1 LYSKGIATECTV
13 KVMLGGVMLSNGNVM
28 RGWVKGIVLFCTVK
42 KAKAGYSFVL
52 RSMVRE
58 KQGSGTHSKGGAWQS
73 QGIV

>member
-1 LYSKGIATECTV
+1 
-13 KVMLGGVMLSNGNVM
+13 MLGGVMLSNGNVM

-58 KQGSGTHSKGGAWQS
+58 KQGSGTHSKGGA
-73 QGIV
+73 